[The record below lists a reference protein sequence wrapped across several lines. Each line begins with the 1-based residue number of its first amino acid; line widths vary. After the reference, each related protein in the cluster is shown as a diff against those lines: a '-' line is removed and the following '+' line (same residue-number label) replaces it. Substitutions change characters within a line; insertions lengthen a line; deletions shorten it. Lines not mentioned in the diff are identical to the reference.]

1 MSDDVGILELGSYKL
16 KFDRNIFSGFVLKQ
30 SLPNVMYINKKM
42 DAKNIAV
49 ISICNYDAA
58 KVGLSYIL
66 SDIDREF
73 GITNIVANPMLV
85 NEKLGDNVWHVYR
98 ITAGKLSHI
107 NLWIFKLDDEFMV
120 QVMAIFSNTE
130 DPIYSQIREMIAGI
144 EIETP

>member
-1 MSDDVGILELGSYKL
+1 MSDEVGILELGSYKL

-30 SLPNVMYINKKM
+30 SLPSVIYINKKM

-66 SDIDREF
+66 SHIDREF

-85 NEKLGDNVWHVYR
+85 NEKLGDNVWHVCR

-107 NLWIFKLDDEFMV
+107 NLWILKLDDEFMV